1 MNKEEHM
8 SSTRPLGVGYL
19 LIGVLA
25 AGTSTASAKNSRQL
39 DILYP
44 AVLKGTT
51 LEGGNYQITWVAH
64 SPQATVTFKQGKH
77 VVATVEG
84 KLEERDRKFE
94 HNAVIYN
101 TDSQGKRTISEIRL
115 GGTNQAIVFRD

>member
-1 MNKEEHM
+1 M
-8 SSTRPLGVGYL
+8 SSPRPLGVGFL

-25 AGTSTASAKNSRQL
+25 AGMSTAAAKNSRQL

-44 AVLKGTT
+44 VVLNGTT
-51 LEGGNYQITWVAH
+51 LEGGNYQINWVAH
-64 SPQATVTFKQGKH
+64 SPEATVTFKQGKH

-84 KLEERDRKFE
+84 KLEDRDRKFE
-94 HNAVIYN
+94 RNAVIYN